1 MNRLFYFLLLA
12 AFVASC
18 SDEIEQVTVQSTP
31 QVLTRAGYDEGAFQ
45 WDNVDYF
52 NYRLESDEIKTNLS
66 VPWKPGIASAMGIPQ
81 DWVDFNY
88 LDSDP
93 YKRKYSEANGW
104 KLVYSNLYE
113 KSDHIKYFALYN
125 KYTGIMRLFT
135 YTFGTNNTANG
146 RAVQL
151 GIYLS
156 GNSSVLNFC
165 DEFPSGMSERKNGMA
180 FYYIPKSCIFT
191 SSMATS
197 FSQNQ
202 WYGME
207 VELAYDSSVT
217 DSNLFSFVLQSEN
230 ITNITLGGS
239 IAGSITGNVT
249 TVYSNT
255 PNFNFSI
262 NNSKNCS
269 INQGISD
276 AGDNI
281 KNTINNGLNSTDTTS
296 KNFWESIWNK
306 IKTTTSGL
314 AGKTVNEGINAIIS
328 AGSSFATKKLGHL
341 AKSILG
347 IGGPISSESKV
358 DLGANL
364 TINLEGNA
372 NDISNQL
379 NVNNIPVPG
388 GNYPN
393 ALYNEKLG
401 VWNLSSNPIAYIDM
415 HAYSFFY
422 EQDQNQT
429 RPVATQATF
438 RYYYSSPS
446 IIVNPVVSNEF
457 NISNAKFDF
466 VVDRI
471 VGEALDMNTVDAY
484 GYFADKYLYKPT
496 GSYLT
501 LSELPL
507 DGKLNKDST
516 VESYYETEWAFGIS
530 YASNNMYCRVSFDLV
545 SKTDDRV
552 YSFSKYFKV
561 TPQRRNFYH
570 YNKYM

>member
-1 MNRLFYFLLLA
+1 MKKTTLLLLISL
-12 AFVASC
+12 FVASC
-18 SDEIEQVTVQSTP
+18 SDEIEQVAVQSTP
-31 QVLTRAGYDEGAFQ
+31 QPLTRAGYDEGAFQ
-45 WDNVDYF
+45 WDNVNYF
-52 NYRLESDEIKTNLS
+52 EYRLDSDEIKSNLS

-113 KSDHIKYFALYN
+113 KSEHIKYFALYN

-135 YTFGTNNTANG
+135 YTFGSDNTANDQ
-146 RAVQL
+146 AVQL

-156 GNSSVLNFC
+156 GNSSVLSFC
-165 DEFPSGMSERKNGMA
+165 DEFPSGMSERKNGTA

-191 SSMATS
+191 SGMATS

-207 VELAYDSSVT
+207 VELAYDSTVT
-217 DSNLFSFVLQSEN
+217 DANLFSFGLQSQN

-255 PNFNFSI
+255 PNFNFNI

-276 AGDNI
+276 AGNNI
-281 KNTINNGLNSTDTTS
+281 KNAINNGLNSTDTTK

-314 AGKTVNEGINAIIS
+314 ADKTVDQGINAIIS

-341 AKSILG
+341 AKSIFG

-364 TINLEGNA
+364 TLNVQGNA
-372 NDISNQL
+372 TNLTNQL
-379 NVNNIPVPG
+379 NVNNIPLPG

-393 ALYNEKLG
+393 VLYNEKLG
-401 VWNLSSNPIAYIDM
+401 AWNLSSTPIVYTNM
-415 HAYSFFY
+415 HAYSY
-422 EQDQNQT
+422 YYAQNPDRT

-438 RYYYSSPS
+438 RYYLSYPT
-446 IIVNPVVSNEF
+446 IVINPL
-457 NISNAKFDF
+457 IPQHYYKFIF
-466 VVDRI
+466 
-471 VGEALDMNTVDAY
+471 
-484 GYFADKYLYKPT
+484 
-496 GSYLT
+496 
-501 LSELPL
+501 LS
-507 DGKLNKDST
+507 T
-516 VESYYETEWAFGIS
+516 
-530 YASNNMYCRVSFDLV
+530 
-545 SKTDDRV
+545 
-552 YSFSKYFKV
+552 
-561 TPQRRNFYH
+561 
-570 YNKYM
+570 